1 MRNKIILILT
11 GLLTLAITHAQTPF
25 KQELWIGASF
35 GTTFSSVSFAPKI
48 QTKQLMGYMGGVMA
62 RWNTE
67 NHIGLQAEINYSQ
80 NGWDEDFADFPDK
93 DYKYTRTIQYVELP
107 FLTHIYFGGKRARFF
122 INLGP
127 KIGYMLSE
135 STSQNLNGVELE
147 GWVNQQHDMP
157 VKHKLAWG
165 LCGGPGFE
173 LRTGVGTFSLE
184 GRYYYA
190 LGDLFSNSKG
200 DSKNFAKSSSQVLS
214 VKLAYLFPIF

>member
-1 MRNKIILILT
+1 MRNRIIFILT
-11 GLLTLAITHAQTPF
+11 GLLTLTLANAQTSF
-25 KQELWIGASF
+25 KQELLIGASF
-35 GTTFSSVSFAPKI
+35 GTTFSSVSFAPKV
-48 QTKQLMGYMGGVMA
+48 QTKQLMGFMGGFIA

-67 NHIGLQAEINYSQ
+67 NHIGLQAELNYSQ

-93 DYKYTRTIQYVELP
+93 DYKYTRTINYLEFP

-127 KIGYMLSE
+127 KIGYLLSE
-135 STSQNLNGVELE
+135 STSQNVSGADLGN
-147 GWVNQQHDMP
+147 WITKQHDTP
-157 VKHKLAWG
+157 VRYSFSWG

-190 LGDLFSNSKG
+190 LGDIYSNSKTES
-200 DSKNFAKSSSQVLS
+200 DYFAKSSGQVLS